1 MNIEYPKIPRGGGG
15 DTLTQLDGLSAAT
28 LG

>member
-1 MNIEYPKIPRGGGG
+1 MNIEYPKTPLGGGV